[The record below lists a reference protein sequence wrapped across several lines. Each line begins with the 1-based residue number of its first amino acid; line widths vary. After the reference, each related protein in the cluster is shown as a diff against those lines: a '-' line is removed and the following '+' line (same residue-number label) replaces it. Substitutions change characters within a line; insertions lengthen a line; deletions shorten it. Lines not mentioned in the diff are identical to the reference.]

1 MIQYCQTHDGEI
13 KIQYNSDWTDG
24 VMIITERKDYVLPA
38 EQLLS
43 GNVRH
48 NGPLTQIQLQRAIA
62 LAVTVYMQQ
71 KAFCELQ
78 GLAGPPGVLSE

>member
-13 KIQYNSDWTDG
+13 KIQHNADWSD
-24 VMIITERKDYVLPA
+24 VIIIVTNKKDYVVNA
-38 EQLLS
+38 SDLLS
-43 GNVRH
+43 GNIK
-48 NGPLTQIQLQRAIA
+48 NSGPLTHIQIQRAIA

>member
-1 MIQYCQTHDGEI
+1 MSHYCQTHDGEI
-13 KIQYNSDWTDG
+13 RIAHNWDWSG
-24 VMIITERKDYVLPA
+24 SIMIITNKKDYVVKA
-38 EQLLS
+38 SDLLS
-43 GNVRH
+43 GNIK
-48 NGPLTQIQLQRAIA
+48 NSGPLTQIQIQRAIA